1 MRNVIKG
8 LLLGVVVLSGS
19 VPTSLGQT
27 KDSPQTTLV
36 RAAYK
41 GLIDAENAH
50 DLSAVAR
57 FVLDSPD
64 TLFVAKAPVGWKGY
78 WGKGDVMQHLHDM
91 YQQPFRIDP
100 DYGQEKGCVSRT
112 RNSGKPMFQSKSLPS
127 MGALR
132 SQARSIMVLL
142 WVSQNKYLEDG
153 NRHSDSHTSEC
164 EHAIAEQMTQR
175 CFN

>member
-19 VPTSLGQT
+19 VPTSWGQT

-100 DYGQEKGCVSRT
+100 DYGQEKVVFPAPGIAETYVPVKITAVYGSFT
-112 RNSGKPMFQSKSLPS
+112 KPSPF
-127 MGALR
+127 
-132 SQARSIMVLL
+132 IMVLL
-142 WVSQNKYLEDG
+142 WVSQNSIWKMATDIPIPIPQ
-153 NRHSDSHTSEC
+153 NASTPSP
-164 EHAIAEQMTQR
+164 
-175 CFN
+175 NK